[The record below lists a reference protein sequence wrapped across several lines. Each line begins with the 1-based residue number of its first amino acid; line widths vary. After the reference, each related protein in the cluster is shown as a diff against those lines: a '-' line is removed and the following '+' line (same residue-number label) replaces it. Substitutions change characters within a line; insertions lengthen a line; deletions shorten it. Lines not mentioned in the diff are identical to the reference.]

1 MAEQSD
7 LNRQKELTEKLSEAS
22 RTYYAED
29 REIMSNFEYD
39 MLYDELKKLEE
50 DSGLVMAGSPTE
62 NVGYEPVEYLPKE
75 RHASPML
82 SLGKTKS
89 RDELKEW
96 LGDKVG
102 LLSWKEDG
110 LTVVVTYDKGKLVKA
125 VTRGN
130 GEVGEVITPNARTF
144 KNIPLVIP
152 YKGLLVVRGEAVIS
166 YSDFEKINSREMSA
180 DQIYKNP
187 RNLCSGSVRALD
199 PAVPARRNI
208 QLIAFALVSAMDHTE
223 SGDVLHDFGN
233 SFEKQFLFLKEQGF
247 TVVEYRKVN
256 AGTVVQ
262 EIENFEKSIEENDIP
277 SDGLVLSYDD
287 LAYAE
292 SLGRTA
298 KFPRG
303 AIAFKWADET
313 AETVLRNVEWQ
324 TSRTG
329 MINPIAV
336 FDCVELEGT
345 EVRRASLHNVSV
357 IKELKLGLG
366 DRITVYKANMIIPQ
380 ISENLTQSDS
390 LKIPESCPVCGA
402 PSKIV
407 RQVDSEVLTCTG
419 TDCPAKK
426 LRSFVHFV
434 ERDAMNIEGLSEAT
448 LEKLI
453 GAGLLHEFK
462 DIYHLKDKREA
473 VLSLEGF
480 KEKSCAN
487 LIESIEKSRKTTVAR
502 LIYAMGIPGVG
513 AAVAKLI
520 SGHFSHSI
528 ENMKKAGTEELSEI
542 EGVGEVLAGAFC
554 SYMKNDSFVSRLDA
568 LSEELEFE
576 DMNNGDS
583 DNSLA
588 GLTFVI
594 TGSLVHFGNRSDL
607 KELIEAHGGKVSGSV
622 SKKTECLINNDAAST
637 SSKNKT
643 AIANGVQILTE
654 DDFLSKYLPDFIV

>member
-1 MAEQSD
+1 MTGQS
-7 LNRQKELTEKLSEAS
+7 NMERQKELTERLSEAS

-39 MLYDELKKLEE
+39 RLYDELKRLEE
-50 DSGLVMAGSPTE
+50 ESGLVMAGSPTE
-62 NVGYEPVEYLPKE
+62 SVGYEPVEYLPKE

-89 RDELKEW
+89 REELKEW
-96 LGDKVG
+96 LGDRDG

-110 LTVVVTYDKGKLVKA
+110 LTVVVTYDEGKLVKA

-166 YSDFEKINSREMSA
+166 YSDFEKINSQEMAA
-180 DQIYKNP
+180 DQLYKNP

-199 PAVPARRNI
+199 PAVAARRNI
-208 QLIAFALVSAMDHTE
+208 QLIAFALVSATDHTA
-223 SGDVLHDFGN
+223 SGDVSHDFGN
-233 SFEKQFLFLKEQGF
+233 SFEKQFVFLKEQGF

-256 AGTVVQ
+256 ADNIVR
-262 EIENFEKSIEENDIP
+262 EIEYFEKAIKDNDIP

-313 AETVLRNVEWQ
+313 AETVLRKVEWQ

-336 FDCVELEGT
+336 FDCVDLEGT

-357 IKELKLGLG
+357 IKELKLGIG

-380 ISENLTQSDS
+380 ISENLTKSDS
-390 LKIPESCPVCGA
+390 LEIPSVCPVCGA

-419 TDCPAKK
+419 SECPAKK

-453 GAGLLHEFK
+453 GAGLLHEFR
-462 DIYHLKDKREA
+462 DIYNLKDKSDEI
-473 VLSLEGF
+473 LSLEGF
-480 KEKSCAN
+480 KEKSRAN
-487 LIESIEKSRKTTVAR
+487 LIESIEKSRKTTMPR

-520 SGHFSHSI
+520 SGHFSHSL
-528 ENMKKAGTEELSEI
+528 EAMKKAGPEELSEI

-554 SYMKNDSFVSRLDA
+554 SYMQNDDFVIQLDA
-568 LSEELEFE
+568 LAEELEFE
-576 DMNNGDS
+576 SVDNGSS
-583 DNSLA
+583 DDSLA

-594 TGSLVHFGNRSDL
+594 TGSLMHFGNRSDL
-607 KELIEAHGGKVSGSV
+607 KNLIEAHGGKVSGSV

-643 AIANGVQILTE
+643 AIANGVKILTE
-654 DDFLSKYLPDFIV
+654 DDFLSKYLPDFTV

>member
-1 MAEQSD
+1 MTGQS
-7 LNRQKELTEKLSEAS
+7 NMERQKELTERLSEAS

-39 MLYDELKKLEE
+39 RLYDELKRLEE
-50 DSGLVMAGSPTE
+50 ESGLVMAGSPTE
-62 NVGYEPVEYLPKE
+62 SVGYEPVEYLPKE

-89 RDELKEW
+89 REELKEW
-96 LGDKVG
+96 LGDRDG

-110 LTVVVTYDKGKLVKA
+110 LTVVVTYDEGKLVKA

-166 YSDFEKINSREMSA
+166 YSDFEKINSQEMAA
-180 DQIYKNP
+180 DQLYKNP

-199 PAVPARRNI
+199 PAVAARRNI
-208 QLIAFALVSAMDHTE
+208 QLIAFALVSATDHTT
-223 SGDVLHDFGN
+223 SGDVSHDFGN
-233 SFEKQFLFLKEQGF
+233 SFEKQFVFLKEQGF

-256 AGTVVQ
+256 ADNIVR
-262 EIENFEKSIEENDIP
+262 EIEYFEKAIKDNDIP

-313 AETVLRNVEWQ
+313 AETVLRKVEWQ

-336 FDCVELEGT
+336 FDCVDLEGT

-357 IKELKLGLG
+357 IKELKLGIG

-380 ISENLTQSDS
+380 ISENLTKSDS
-390 LKIPESCPVCGA
+390 LEIPSVCPVCGA

-419 TDCPAKK
+419 SECPAKK

-453 GAGLLHEFK
+453 GAGLLHEFR
-462 DIYHLKDKREA
+462 DIYNLRDKSDEI
-473 VLSLEGF
+473 LSLEGF

-487 LIESIEKSRKTTVAR
+487 LIESIEKSRKTTMPR

-520 SGHFSHSI
+520 SGHFSHSL
-528 ENMKKAGTEELSEI
+528 EAMKKAGPEELSEI

-554 SYMKNDSFVSRLDA
+554 SYMQNDDFVTQLDA
-568 LSEELEFE
+568 LAEELEFE
-576 DMNNGDS
+576 SADNGSS
-583 DNSLA
+583 DDSLA

-594 TGSLVHFGNRSDL
+594 TGSLMHFGNRSDL
-607 KELIEAHGGKVSGSV
+607 KNLIEAHGGKVSGSV

-643 AIANGVQILTE
+643 AIANGVKILTE
-654 DDFLSKYLPDFIV
+654 DDFLSKYLPDFTV

>member
-1 MAEQSD
+1 MTGQS
-7 LNRQKELTEKLSEAS
+7 NMERQKELTERLSEAS

-39 MLYDELKKLEE
+39 RLYDELKRLEE
-50 DSGLVMAGSPTE
+50 ESGLVMAGSPTE
-62 NVGYEPVEYLPKE
+62 SVGYEPVEYLPKE

-89 RDELKEW
+89 REELKEW
-96 LGDKVG
+96 LGDRDG

-110 LTVVVTYDKGKLVKA
+110 LTVVVTYDEGKLVKA

-166 YSDFEKINSREMSA
+166 YSDFEKINSQEMAA
-180 DQIYKNP
+180 DQLYKNP

-199 PAVPARRNI
+199 PAVAARRNI
-208 QLIAFALVSAMDHTE
+208 QLIAFALVSATDHTA
-223 SGDVLHDFGN
+223 SGDVSHDFGN
-233 SFEKQFLFLKEQGF
+233 SFEKQFVFLKEQGF

-256 AGTVVQ
+256 ADNIVR
-262 EIENFEKSIEENDIP
+262 EIEYFEKAIKDNDIP

-313 AETVLRNVEWQ
+313 AETVLRKVEWQ

-336 FDCVELEGT
+336 FDCVDLEGT

-357 IKELKLGLG
+357 IKELKLGIG

-380 ISENLTQSDS
+380 ISENLTKSDS
-390 LKIPESCPVCGA
+390 LEIPSVCPVCGA

-419 TDCPAKK
+419 SECPAKK

-453 GAGLLHEFK
+453 GAGLLHEFR
-462 DIYHLKDKREA
+462 DIYNLRDKSDEI
-473 VLSLEGF
+473 LSLEGF
-480 KEKSCAN
+480 KEKSRAN
-487 LIESIEKSRKTTVAR
+487 LIESIEKSRKTTMPR

-520 SGHFSHSI
+520 SGHFSHSL
-528 ENMKKAGTEELSEI
+528 EAMKKAGPEELSEI

-554 SYMKNDSFVSRLDA
+554 SYMQNDDFVIQLDA
-568 LSEELEFE
+568 LAEELEFE
-576 DMNNGDS
+576 SADNGSS
-583 DNSLA
+583 DDSLA

-594 TGSLVHFGNRSDL
+594 TGSLMHFGNRSDL
-607 KELIEAHGGKVSGSV
+607 KNLIEAHGGKVSGSV

-643 AIANGVQILTE
+643 AIANGVKILTE
-654 DDFLSKYLPDFIV
+654 DDFLSKYLPDFTV

>member
-1 MAEQSD
+1 MTGQS
-7 LNRQKELTEKLSEAS
+7 NMERQKELTERLSEAS

-39 MLYDELKKLEE
+39 RLCDELKRLEE
-50 DSGLVMAGSPTE
+50 ENGLVMAGSPTE
-62 NVGYEPVEYLPKE
+62 SVGYEPVEYLPKE

-89 RDELKEW
+89 REELKEW
-96 LGDKVG
+96 LGDRDG

-110 LTVVVTYDKGKLVKA
+110 LTVVVTYDEGKLVKA

-152 YKGLLVVRGEAVIS
+152 YKGLLVVRGEAIIS
-166 YSDFEKINSREMSA
+166 YSDFEKINSQEMAA
-180 DQIYKNP
+180 DQLYKNP

-199 PAVPARRNI
+199 PAVAARRNI
-208 QLIAFALVSAMDHTE
+208 QLIAFALVSAADHTA
-223 SGDVLHDFGN
+223 SGDVSHDFGN
-233 SFEKQFLFLKEQGF
+233 SFEKQFVFLKEQGF
-247 TVVEYRKVN
+247 TVVEYRKVK
-256 AGTVVQ
+256 ADTIVR
-262 EIENFEKSIEENDIP
+262 EIEYFEKAIKDNDIP

-313 AETVLRNVEWQ
+313 AETVLRKVEWQ

-336 FDCVELEGT
+336 FDCVDLEGT

-357 IKELKLGLG
+357 IKELKLGIG

-380 ISENLTQSDS
+380 ISENLTKSDS
-390 LKIPESCPVCGA
+390 LEIPSVCPVCGA

-419 TDCPAKK
+419 SECPAKK

-453 GAGLLHEFK
+453 GAGLLHEFR
-462 DIYHLKDKREA
+462 DIYNLRDKSDEI
-473 VLSLEGF
+473 LSLEGF
-480 KEKSCAN
+480 KEKSRAN
-487 LIESIEKSRKTTVAR
+487 LIESIEKSRKTTVPR

-520 SGHFSHSI
+520 SGHFSHSL
-528 ENMKKAGTEELSEI
+528 EAMKKAGPEELSEI

-554 SYMKNDSFVSRLDA
+554 SYMQNDDFVIQLDA
-568 LSEELEFE
+568 LAEELEFE
-576 DMNNGDS
+576 SADNGSS

-594 TGSLVHFGNRSDL
+594 TGSLMHFGNRSDL
-607 KELIEAHGGKVSGSV
+607 KNLIEAHGGKVSGSV

-643 AIANGVQILTE
+643 AIANGVKILTE
-654 DDFLSKYLPDFIV
+654 DDFLSKYLPDFTV